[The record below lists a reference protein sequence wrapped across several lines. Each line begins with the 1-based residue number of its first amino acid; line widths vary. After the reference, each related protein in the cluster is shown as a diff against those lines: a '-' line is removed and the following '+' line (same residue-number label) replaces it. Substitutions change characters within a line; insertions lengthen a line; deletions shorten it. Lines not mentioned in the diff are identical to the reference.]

1 MKLNYL
7 QSKVGREWPNLSN
20 RIFRNCRWSVTIL
33 LMALAIGV
41 NAQKEVSSAKAP
53 VLLLSSHERTAGYL
67 KQSVTVNIKTNSEVN
82 VASNADWITATKK
95 GNKLVLVVATNFD
108 NAPRTGTV
116 TVTTADG
123 KLSRSVSVTQE
134 RSMAADLMSDEG
146 TTVAVSSATDNNHQG
161 SDNIM
166 KTIDGNMNTLYHSQ
180 WGGGNV
186 TESNPAILTYN
197 FANKH
202 IDYVTYVPR
211 TSGNN
216 GNFGKLKIRYKLS
229 GQSDYTD
236 WGNFDF
242 AKSGA
247 ASTVY
252 FGNNGLDNVT
262 SIQFVVYSGGNSE
275 SSTTSYAS
283 CAEMQ
288 FRTYPTMSGDYSVF
302 KDYMLASLKPGT
314 TQAQIDGMHNL
325 FLKNLAQKIHDGQY
339 DFKYRLAS
347 YPCLLSPQVLSEEW
361 SAPGKVYDV
370 TQGVTGI
377 HITPGKT
384 IVAVEG
390 LASGVSAALD
400 VYGWKVAEGRY
411 YNRASYPLHN
421 GMNIINH
428 TADWDGLAYV
438 NYFSRDPQGKD
449 SAKIHI
455 IYGEVNGIL
464 TPDKSNADMD
474 KMLRNAVYPTIDL
487 VGARVHSVWETQALL
502 KYSTGK
508 YRQYI
513 NVLDTL
519 ITWEHRLLGFEKYGR
534 VPQNKTLA
542 YVNYN
547 YYMYQ
552 GGLGVTFKYDTQYR
566 ACNPDNI
573 MKKDGDVV
581 WGLSHE
587 WGHQHQMNP
596 YFCWSG
602 QSEVTNNMN
611 SCYNILHMGYTESDG
626 KWGDIARGMENGKKM
641 FFADADPLKN
651 KNSEPRNRAYQ
662 RRNNY
667 TFSTK
672 MLAAFTAMKDSVIK
686 SRATDVQ
693 KSAGINETDVTAQL
707 APYFLLHNYF
717 TQNGKPDYS
726 PDLYESLRQT
736 NNDTDKYAMLAGAQN
751 HIGGRYDALKAAYPT
766 SCWITSNYV
775 TANSSTWQNSVPYIM
790 NYIYKASTITG
801 YNLFPYFDKWGFL
814 RQIALCLGDYG
825 EKYYCMTDEMY
836 NEFKADMD
844 ARVASGEL
852 KAMDDNMINTINNTP
867 IQKFTTPVIPN

>member
-1 MKLNYL
+1 MKQNTM
-7 QSKVGREWPNLSN
+7 QTKVSRKWLNLSTQLS
-20 RIFRNCRWSVTIL
+20 RCCRWSVAV
-33 LMALAIGV
+33 LMLTLSLGAY
-41 NAQKEVSSAKAP
+41 AQKEVSSAKAP
-53 VLLLSSHERTAGYL
+53 VLLLSSHERTASYI
-67 KQSVTVNIKTNSEVN
+67 KQTMTINVKTNTDFTVT
-82 VASNADWITATKK
+82 SNADWLSATKK
-95 GNKLVLVVATNFD
+95 GNKVVLVVSTNFD
-108 NAPRTGTV
+108 NSDRTGTV
-116 TVTTADG
+116 TVATTDG
-123 KLSRSVSVTQE
+123 KVLRQVSVTQE
-134 RSMAADLMSDEG
+134 RSQAADLMTDEG
-146 TTVAVSSATDNNHQG
+146 TTVAVASASDNNHQSG
-161 SDNIM
+161 ADIS
-166 KTIDGNMNTLYHSQ
+166 KTIDGNTGTIYHST

-186 TESNPAILTYN
+186 TEDNPAILTYN

-211 TSGNN
+211 TSGSN
-216 GNFGKLKIRYKLS
+216 GNFGKLKIRYKLT

-236 WGNFDF
+236 WGDFDF

-252 FGNNGLDNVT
+252 FGDSGLDNVA
-262 SIQFVVYSGGNSE
+262 SIQFIVYSGANSE

-288 FRTYPTMSGDYSVF
+288 FRTYPVMSGDYSVF
-302 KDYMLASLKPGT
+302 KDYMLDALKPGT
-314 TQAQIDGMHNL
+314 TQADVDGVHNL
-325 FLKNLAQKIHDGQY
+325 FLKHLAQQLLDGQY
-339 DFKYRLAS
+339 NFNYRLAS
-347 YPCLLSPQVLSEEW
+347 YPCLLSPQELSEEW

-377 HITPGKT
+377 HITPGK
-384 IVAVEG
+384 IVVAVEG

-400 VYGWKVAEGRY
+400 VYGWTVPEGSY

-421 GMNIINH
+421 GVNIINH
-428 TADWDGLAYV
+428 DKTWDGLAYV
-438 NYFSRDPQGKD
+438 NYFSRSPEGKD
-449 SAKIHI
+449 SAKVHI
-455 IYGEVNGIL
+455 INGEVNGIL
-464 TPDKSNADMD
+464 TPDKSNNDMD
-474 KMLRNAVYPTIDL
+474 KMIRNATYTTIDL
-487 VGARVHSVWETQALL
+487 VGAHVHSIWETQALL
-502 KYSTGK
+502 KYTAGK

-534 VPQNKTLA
+534 VPQNKSLA

-552 GGLGVTFKYDTQYR
+552 GGLGVTFKNDTQNR
-566 ACNPDNI
+566 VCSPDNI
-573 MKKDGDVV
+573 MKHDDDVV

-611 SCYNILHMGYTESDG
+611 SCYNVLHMGYAGTRVSNGWNSAKKTFITSD
-626 KWGDIARGMENGKKM
+626 
-641 FFADADPLKN
+641 DPLKN
-651 KNSEPRNRAYQ
+651 TNSEPRNRAYQ
-662 RRNNY
+662 RRSRY
-667 TFSTK
+667 TFSEK
-672 MLAAFTAMKDSVIK
+672 MLALFTSMQDSVIK
-686 SRATDVQ
+686 SRESDLQ
-693 KSAGINETDVTAQL
+693 KSAGINEAGVEIQL
-707 APYFLLHNYF
+707 APYFMLHCYF

-736 NNDTDKYAMLAGAQN
+736 DTSNDKYAMIASAQN
-751 HIGGRYDALKAAYPT
+751 GRHDRYNSLKAAYPN

-775 TANSSTWQNSVPYIM
+775 TASSSTWQNSVPYIF
-790 NYIYKASTITG
+790 NYIYKASTISG
-801 YNLFPYFDKWGFL
+801 YNLFPFFDKWAFM

-825 EKYYCMTDEMY
+825 EKYYCMTEEMY

-852 KAMDDNMINTINNTP
+852 KAMDDAMVEAISTANIPHFSTP
-867 IQKFTTPVIPN
+867 DIPN